1 MKLPL
6 TLNLG
11 AALAVGAVFSSA
23 LVSSDSASAAFADD
37 VASAACLAAVEGGLF
52 QSATAQVDPN
62 GTQSY
67 GVALLRGKPKTGKGT
82 IAAICVY
89 DKATKKVEVSGALP
103 KPAKKTK

>member
-6 TLNLG
+6 TLSLG
-11 AALAVGAVFSSA
+11 AALAAGAIFSAA
-23 LVSSDSASAAFADD
+23 LASSEAASAAFADEL
-37 VASAACLAAVEGGLF
+37 SAACLAAVEGGLF

-67 GVALLRGKPKTGKGT
+67 GVALLKGKPKTGKGT